1 MSESGTRVLIADD
14 DEMVR
19 LIARAV
25 VERAGMEAI
34 DAADGSEAMAFV
46 SGTERLDLVLLDI
59 DMPVI
64 GGLDVLRAI
73 RANPARS
80 RTPVLILTG
89 AEGEDLQ
96 SALALG
102 ATGVFPK
109 PIAAEKLMS
118 RIRELAR

>member
-1 MSESGTRVLIADD
+1 MRVLIADD
-14 DEMVR
+14 DELVR
-19 LIARAV
+19 LLARAV

-34 DAADGSEAMAFV
+34 DAADGSEAMTIV
-46 SGTERLDLVLLDI
+46 SGSEALDLVLLDI

-73 RANPARS
+73 RANPARA